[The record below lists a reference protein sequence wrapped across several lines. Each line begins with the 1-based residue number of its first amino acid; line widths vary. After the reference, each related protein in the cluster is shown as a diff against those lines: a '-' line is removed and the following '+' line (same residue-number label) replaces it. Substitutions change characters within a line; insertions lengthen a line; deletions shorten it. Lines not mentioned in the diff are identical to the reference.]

1 MIPPRFE
8 YHAPV
13 ALDEAV
19 GLLERY
25 GGDAKVLAGGQS
37 LIPILKLRRP
47 EPRALIDIN
56 RIPTLA
62 YIREDNEF
70 LRIGALTRANEL
82 LDSSMIQEKYPI
94 LTEAADDIAD
104 PVVRNM
110 GTVAGNGSHGEPPN
124 DLPAGH
130 LAP

>member
-13 ALDEAV
+13 SLDEAV

-25 GGDAKVLAGGQS
+25 GGDAEVLAGGQS
-37 LIPILKLRRP
+37 LIPILKLRLA
-47 EPRALIDIN
+47 EPRALVDIN
-56 RIPTLA
+56 RIPNLA

-70 LRIGALTRANEL
+70 LRIGAVTRANEL
-82 LDSSMIQEKYPI
+82 LDSPMIRERYPI
-94 LTEAADDIAD
+94 LTEAADGIAD

-110 GTVAGNGSHGEPPN
+110 GTVGGDVSPGGPAHDPP
-124 DLPAGH
+124 ART
-130 LAP
+130 